1 MSLKDM
7 LDSLPIPIVQAPMAG
22 SSPPAMTL
30 AVCEAGGLG
39 FLALAPT
46 PPDEIE
52 AVVAAFQEQTSAPFG
67 VNLQMA
73 PDADPDPAEVAAA
86 LERLRPWYQAVGLE
100 PPTPP
105 NRYSFDFKAQLA
117 ALTRAAP
124 PVASFTFGV
133 LTRDEVEALKEAGTY
148 VVGTATTVAEARAW
162 AEAGADGIFAQGL
175 EAGGHRGTFLKPV
188 QESLVG
194 TLALV
199 ATVRAAVDLPVV
211 AAGGIMDGRGVAA
224 VLALGA
230 SAAGM
235 GSAFLLS
242 EESLMGPVWR
252 KAVADASDDPTALT
266 RAFTG
271 RHARGVE
278 NRFMREMKAVEDEVP
293 AYPVQYRLSQP
304 LRAAAE
310 KAGDPGA
317 MPLWAGQGIR
327 LARTGSAGDLVRQWW
342 NEAREAAAELSARTR
357 GGPGGAAGIETDP
370 EAGC

>member
-22 SSPPAMTL
+22 SSPPEMAQ

-39 FLALAPT
+39 FLALAGAA
-46 PPDEIE
+46 PDEIE
-52 AVVAAFQEQTSAPFG
+52 AAIEAFRGRSGKPFG

-73 PDADPDPAEVAAA
+73 PQVNPDPAVVEQAVA
-86 LERLRPWYQAVGLE
+86 RLAPWYGAVGAQPPA
-100 PPTPP
+100 PPTS
-105 NRYSFDFKAQLA
+105 YAFDFKSQLA
-117 ALTRAAP
+117 AVTRAAP

-133 LTRDEVEALKEAGTY
+133 LSKAEVSALREAGTY

-162 AEAGADGIFAQGL
+162 AEAGADGIWAQGL

-188 QESLVG
+188 SESLVG
-194 TLALV
+194 TFALV
-199 ATVRAAVDLPVV
+199 ATIRAAVDLPVI

-224 VLALGA
+224 ALALGA

-235 GSAFLLS
+235 GSAFLLA

-252 KAVADASDDPTALT
+252 KAVAEAGDDPTALT

-278 NRFMREMKAVEDEVP
+278 NRFMRDMKAVEDEVP
-293 AYPVQYRLSQP
+293 EYPVQYRLSQP
-304 LRAAAE
+304 LRGAAE
-310 KAGDPGA
+310 KAGDAGA

-327 LARTGSAGDLVRQWW
+327 LVRTGSAGELVRQWW
-342 NEAREAAAELSARTR
+342 NEARQAAAELSARTR
-357 GGPGGAAGIETDP
+357 GGPGGAAAIETDP

>member
-1 MSLKDM
+1 
-7 LDSLPIPIVQAPMAG
+7 
-22 SSPPAMTL
+22 
-30 AVCEAGGLG
+30 
-39 FLALAPT
+39 
-46 PPDEIE
+46 DEIE

-100 PPTPP
+100 PPTSP

-194 TLALV
+194 TLAL
-199 ATVRAAVDLPVV
+199 
-211 AAGGIMDGRGVAA
+211 
-224 VLALGA
+224 
-230 SAAGM
+230 
-235 GSAFLLS
+235 
-242 EESLMGPVWR
+242 
-252 KAVADASDDPTALT
+252 
-266 RAFTG
+266 
-271 RHARGVE
+271 
-278 NRFMREMKAVEDEVP
+278 
-293 AYPVQYRLSQP
+293 
-304 LRAAAE
+304 
-310 KAGDPGA
+310 
-317 MPLWAGQGIR
+317 
-327 LARTGSAGDLVRQWW
+327 
-342 NEAREAAAELSARTR
+342 
-357 GGPGGAAGIETDP
+357 
-370 EAGC
+370 

>member
-22 SSPPAMTL
+22 SSPPAMAQ

-39 FLALAPT
+39 FLALAPAA
-46 PPDEIE
+46 PDEIE
-52 AVVAAFQEQTSAPFG
+52 AAVEAFRARSSAPFG

-73 PDADPDPAEVAAA
+73 PDASPDPAAVAAA
-86 LERLRPWYQAVGLE
+86 MARLAPWYEAAGM
-100 PPTPP
+100 TPP
-105 NRYSFDFKAQLA
+105 APPERYAQDFKAQLA

-124 PVASFTFGV
+124 PVASFTFGLLSKAEV
-133 LTRDEVEALKEAGTY
+133 AALRDAGTY

-188 QESLVG
+188 EESLIG

-199 ATVRAAVDLPVV
+199 ATIRAAVDLPVI

-230 SAAGM
+230 SAAAM
-235 GSAFLLS
+235 GSAFLLT

-252 KAVADASDDPTALT
+252 KAVAGAGDDATALT

-278 NRFMREMKAVEDEVP
+278 NRFMREMKAVENEAP
-293 AYPVQYRLSQP
+293 EYPVQYRLSQP

-317 MPLWAGQGIR
+317 MPLWAGQGIA
-327 LARTGSAGDLVRQWW
+327 LAGAGKAGDLVRQWW
-342 NEAREAAAELSARTR
+342 NEARQTAAELSARTR
-357 GGPGGAAGIETDP
+357 GGPGGVAGIETDP